1 MKLNFSFSK
10 KAEQD
15 TLADVQPLKS
25 KKREWLNA
33 IVFALVASTLIRG
46 LIFSA
51 YAIPSGSMEGSLLTG
66 DYLFVSKASYGARMP
81 FTPVQN
87 PLLESTITRYQIK
100 TYWDGIQLPYFRLP
114 GFSKIKKGDIVVFN
128 KPEEADP
135 SYDRPVDIRTNL
147 IKRCQA
153 TPGDMLMIVNGQV
166 YINGKTA
173 PNAPKA
179 QTSYTVVTDGNTI
192 NPDVFREL
200 NIEVIAQEDLQSY
213 MMIIP
218 QDHLAEFKSYS
229 YIKSVTPVVE
239 PAGSY
244 DATVFPNSVK
254 FKWNMDNYGP
264 LLLPAKGMSIPL
276 NDSTLILYGRAIE
289 LYEHN
294 NLQRKG
300 NEVLINGKKA
310 NSYKFK
316 MDYYWMMGDNRHN
329 SLDSRFWGYVPE
341 DHVVGK
347 ALITWMSI
355 DSTQNL
361 LNKVRWS
368 RILKPIR

>member
-1 MKLNFSFSK
+1 MKLNNPFSK
-10 KAEQD
+10 KLERND
-15 TLADVQPLKS
+15 VADDRPKKS

-66 DYLFVSKASYGARMP
+66 DYLFVSKATYGARMP

-87 PLLESTITRYQIK
+87 PLLESTITKYQIK

-135 SYDRPVDIRTNL
+135 SYDRPVDVRTNL

-153 TPGDMLMIVNGQV
+153 IPGDLLTIVNGQV
-166 YINGKTA
+166 FINGKAA

-179 QTSYTVVTDGNTI
+179 QTSYKVVTDGNTI
-192 NPDVFREL
+192 NPDVFSKL
-200 NIEVIAQEDLQSY
+200 NIEVMAQEDLENY
-213 MMIIP
+213 IMIIP
-218 QDHLAEFKSYS
+218 QDHLAEFKTYA

-244 DATVFPNSVK
+244 DAAVFPHSPK
-254 FKWNMDNYGP
+254 FKWNMDNFGP
-264 LLLPAKGMSIPL
+264 LLLPAKGMSVAL
-276 NDSTLILYGRAIE
+276 NDSTLVLYSRAIE

-294 NLQRKG
+294 TLQRKG
-300 NEVLINGKKA
+300 NEILVNGKKA
-310 NSYKFK
+310 DHYIFK

-341 DHVVGK
+341 DHVIGK
-347 ALITWMSI
+347 ALITWMSV

-361 LNKVRWS
+361 WNKVRWS
-368 RILKPIR
+368 RILKPIH